1 MQAREFLARLAR
13 LPPSE
18 RDAVC
23 EELLGIR
30 EQPSVAPPG
39 EHLIGYHASGVAAIV
54 RLLLEVPVV
63 EDDVVIDLGSG
74 LGKVVLLAKLLT
86 GATARGVELQE
97 ALAARARLAAVSCGL
112 DVRFVCADARH
123 APLDDGTVFFLYLP
137 FTGLVL
143 LEVLARLRAVATR
156 HAIVVCTLGLDLARE
171 APWLVR
177 RDVESFWLDIYDS
190 AEPKVARRATRARAP
205 GFARDAEIV
214 AHERPAV
221 EPL

>member
-1 MQAREFLARLAR
+1 MQARDLLARLAG

-18 RDAVC
+18 RDAAC

-39 EHLIGYHASGVAAIV
+39 EHLIGYHASGVASIV
-54 RLLLEVPVV
+54 RLLLEVPVA

-97 ALAARARLAAVSCGL
+97 ALAARARLAAMSCGL

-123 APLDDGTVFFLYLP
+123 AALDDGTVFFLYLP

-143 LEVLARLRAVATR
+143 LEVLARLRTVAARRT
-156 HAIVVCTLGLDLARE
+156 IVVCTLGLDLARE

-177 RDVESFWLDIYDS
+177 RDGESFWLDIYDS
-190 AEPKVARRATRARAP
+190 AEANVAPRTPRPKATWLAAH
-205 GFARDAEIV
+205 AEIV
-214 AHERPAV
+214 AFERPA
-221 EPL
+221 ERA